1 MGNAECTIRHPDC
14 FEATPSDLEAGRF
27 LDRTANFIRMEKISG
42 AAVGCGGTVTF
53 KRQDGDG
60 GDDEHSELYIYV
72 NYQGKNVGTIEWR
85 RNDLNLKYNYSW
97 APDSELMVDI
107 REKATEEA

>member
-1 MGNAECTIRHPDC
+1 M
-14 FEATPSDLEAGRF
+14 
-27 LDRTANFIRMEKISG
+27 
-42 AAVGCGGTVTF
+42 
-53 KRQDGDG
+53 
-60 GDDEHSELYIYV
+60 

>member
-1 MGNAECTIRHPDC
+1 MNCTP
-14 FEATPSDLEAGRF
+14 
-27 LDRTANFIRMEKISG
+27 G
-42 AAVGCGGTVTF
+42 AAVGCGGTVIF
-53 KRQDGDG
+53 RRRVDDG
-60 GDDEHSELYIYV
+60 GNRYSELYVYV